1 MPIADKMVGIVESA
15 SMIRKMFEEG
25 IRMREQFGAENVFDF
40 SLGNPDVPPPPVV
53 KETLLDLINDA
64 AISHGYMPN
73 AGYPWVRQA
82 VADYLTAQCGVQMTE
97 ALVIMSV
104 GAAGALNDALRA
116 LVNPGEEILVPTPYF
131 VGYNQY
137 AFIAGAGL
145 KTVATKPD
153 FHLDLGAI
161 EAAINKETRIMLINS
176 PNNPTGVVYTK
187 QELDELGLLLEK
199 KSREFGRRIYL
210 ISDEPY
216 RKIAYDVDVPW
227 MFDVYDHTIVLTSY
241 SKELS
246 LAGERVG
253 YLAVHPAAEDAELIA
268 AAAGVAN
275 TMMFVNA
282 PALFQQVVGKLQG
295 VSVDIAIYRKRRD
308 MICDGLAAAGYDFN
322 VPEGAFYL
330 FPKSPIENDVEFAG
344 LLKRENILVVPGS
357 GFGGPGH
364 IRLSYAVPEQVI
376 TNSMAGFKRA
386 MEEAQKLK

>member
-25 IRMREQFGAENVFDF
+25 IRMREKFGADKVFDF
-40 SLGNPDVPPPPVV
+40 SLGNPDVPPPLVV
-53 KETLLDLINDA
+53 KETVLGIVNDA
-64 AISHGYMPN
+64 ATSHGYMPN

-82 VADYLTAQCGVQMTE
+82 VADYLNDQCCVGMTAE
-97 ALVIMSV
+97 LVVMSV
-104 GAAGALNDALRA
+104 GAAGALNDTLKA
-116 LVNPGEEILVPTPYF
+116 LVNPGEEILVPAPYF

-137 AFIAGAGL
+137 AFIAGAVL
-145 KTVATKPD
+145 TTVSTQPD

-161 EAAINKETRIMLINS
+161 EAAINKETRVVLINS

-187 QELDELGLLLEK
+187 QELAQLGQLLEK
-199 KSREFGRRIYL
+199 KSREFGKRIYL

-216 RKIAYDVDVPW
+216 RKIAYNVDVPW
-227 MFDVYDHTIVLTSY
+227 MFGVYDHTIVLTSY

-253 YLAVHPAAEDAELIA
+253 YLAVHPAAEDAQLIA

-295 VSVDIAIYRKRRD
+295 VCVDIDIYRKRRD
-308 MICDGLAAAGYDFN
+308 MICDGLAAAGYEFN

-330 FPKSPIENDVEFAG
+330 FPKTPIDNDVEFAG
-344 LLKRENILVVPGS
+344 LLKEENILVVPGS

-364 IRLSYAVPEQVI
+364 FRISYAVPEEAI

-386 MEEAQKLK
+386 IERA

>member
-53 KETLLDLINDA
+53 KETVLGLIDNA
-64 AISHGYMPN
+64 ATSHGYMPN

-82 VADYLTAQCGVQMTE
+82 VADYLNAQCGVGMTGD
-97 ALVIMSV
+97 LVVMSV
-104 GAAGALNDALRA
+104 GAAGALNGALKS
-116 LVNPGEEILVPTPYF
+116 LVNPGEEILVPAPYF

-153 FHLDLGAI
+153 FHLDLEAI
-161 EAAINKETRIMLINS
+161 DAAINKDTRVMLINS

-199 KSREFGRRIYL
+199 KSRAFGRRIYL

-216 RKIAYDVDVPW
+216 RKIVYDVDVPW
-227 MFDVYDHTIVLTSY
+227 MFGVYDHTIVLTSY

-253 YLAVHPAAEDAELIA
+253 YLAVHPGAEDAELIA

-308 MICDGLAAAGYDFN
+308 MICDGLAAAGYNFN